1 MDFGKRMRRKA
12 AEAAQR
18 TPPPAPDPVSELE
31 QTRADVEEA
40 RADVEEARAREASAL
55 AAAEWEPKLREL
67 RKSK

>member
-40 RADVEEARAREASAL
+40 RAREASAL
-55 AAAEWEPKLREL
+55 AAVKWEPKLRGL
-67 RKSK
+67 RKPK